1 MSIFAD
7 RLKELRGAESQASFA
22 AQLGINRV
30 QYFKYESGKN
40 SPSIDIL
47 EKICRAH
54 ACSADWLLGLP
65 ERGGGGMATAHGVGA
80 IAAAG
85 NATVNAGGVCSK
97 CKLMQAHIRE
107 ITGR

>member
-1 MSIFAD
+1 MENILY
-7 RLKELRGAESQASFA
+7 RLLELKGAQNTASFA
-22 AQLGINRV
+22 RSIGINQQTMDRYLKGREPPIGV
-30 QYFKYESGKN
+30 IRQLCTVYGV
-40 SPSIDIL
+40 
-47 EKICRAH
+47 
-54 ACSADWLLGLP
+54 SANWLLGLP